1 MTGQSDIMNP
11 TPFQSFTQLRDAHTL
26 LLRRHREFGMTE
38 AIVDDM
44 IGFIQRG
51 SATGVLFDAEEE
63 RTAAQGLLDY
73 WVAMLYR
80 ADVDPP
86 DATLAE
92 FDMDQAPEL
101 YESNCPYIGMGTFSE
116 NDSRYFFG
124 RKRQTIE
131 LIQWLK
137 ENRMLA
143 LVAPSGSGKSSLIR
157 AGLIPALK
165 GGALPGS
172 ADWRYFPP
180 MAPGT
185 EPLQALTRVIER
197 RQSPRFGGRT
207 RSDALV
213 DTLAQI
219 VEKDRDTGAAM
230 IDQLRQNPNFL
241 AQTLEE
247 ANSNPVV
254 LVIDQFEELFTLCKD
269 NDAIQAFVSNLISL
283 VKSPRA
289 NHLVILTIRSDMEA
303 FIARTPHF
311 QKLYDSSRV
320 MLTPMTAGEMREVI
334 EQPAEIAGLK
344 FADGIV
350 DALIHDLLGE
360 PTALP
365 LLQFTLIQ
373 LWKHRTRNR
382 ITMEAFQKIG
392 AGRLALARGA
402 DAVYEGLQAEERRTA
417 KQIFM
422 ALVRSSGANGVVLT
436 RLRRINL
443 YDLHESR
450 ERIDQVL
457 HVLLQNHL
465 LRLTVGDTPDEDFV
479 EVAHEALVRNWPALV
494 NWLEE
499 ERAALA
505 NRRRIEGY
513 VAEWLRLGRNTAG
526 LLDSV
531 QLREVERWL
540 SSPEAEYIGYDPL
553 LRDLVQASRIA
564 LEAAAQAARE
574 REEQLRTE
582 VEAARAETAELR
594 ATIAALRSENEQLRT
609 RAEQAEAA
617 LQKRS

>member
-1 MTGQSDIMNP
+1 MTSQADSINP
-11 TPFQSFTQLRDAHTL
+11 EPFQSFAQLRDAHTL

-38 AIVDDM
+38 AIIDDT

-51 SATGVLFDAEEE
+51 SATGVLFDSEEE

-73 WVAMLYR
+73 WVTMLYR
-80 ADVDPP
+80 TNIEPP

-92 FDMDQAPEL
+92 FDMDHAPEL
-101 YESNCPYIGMGTFSE
+101 YESGCPYIGMGTFNE
-116 NDSRYFFG
+116 NDSRFFFG
-124 RKRQTIE
+124 RKRQTSD
-131 LIQWLK
+131 LLDWLK
-137 ENRMLA
+137 HNRMLA

-165 GGALPGS
+165 SGALPGS
-172 ADWRYFPP
+172 SEWRYFPP
-180 MAPGT
+180 IAPGAD
-185 EPLQALTRVIER
+185 PLQVLVRVIER

-213 DTLAQI
+213 DTLAKI
-219 VEKDRDTGAAM
+219 VEKDRDEGAAM
-230 IDQLRQNPNFL
+230 IDQLRQDPHFL
-241 AQTLEE
+241 VNTLEE
-247 ANSNPVV
+247 ADSSPVV

-269 NDAIQAFVSNLISL
+269 NDAILAFAANLIGL
-283 VKSPRA
+283 VKSSKA

-303 FIARTPHF
+303 FIARTPYF
-311 QKLYDSSRV
+311 QKLYDASRV

-334 EQPAEIAGLK
+334 EHPAEIAGLK

-365 LLQFTLIQ
+365 LLQFTLLQ

-382 ITMEAFQKIG
+382 VTMEAFQKVG
-392 AGRLALARGA
+392 SGRLALARGA
-402 DAVYEGLQAEERRTA
+402 DAVYEGLKTEERRTA

-422 ALVRSSGANGVVLT
+422 ALVRSSGTSGVVLT
-436 RLRRINL
+436 RLRRVNL
-443 YDLHESR
+443 YDLHETR
-450 ERIDQVL
+450 DRIDQVL
-457 HVLLQNHL
+457 HVLLQNNL

-513 VAEWLRLGRNTAG
+513 AAEWLRLGRGTAG

-531 QLREVERWL
+531 QLREVERWI

-564 LEAAAQAARE
+564 LEASAQAARD
-574 REEQLRTE
+574 REEQLR
-582 VEAARAETAELR
+582 AETEELR
-594 ATIAALRSENEQLRT
+594 RTIAALTAENKQLRA
-609 RAEQAEAA
+609 RAE
-617 LQKRS
+617 